1 MVGTSLFEASRM
13 HTRPAVLVLLLACT
27 PLAALAQPGMPL
39 LSDGLADWTPENAA
53 AGSFTFTD
61 GVLRVS
67 GSAGWL
73 RSPREYANFELG
85 GQVRFV
91 EPDSDSGIFLRVES
105 GTDFIRGWP
114 GDAYQVQMRE
124 ISVNTSD
131 NPLPLVNLYRHR
143 VAEGFT
149 SYRRER
155 VFALYTGVGEW
166 QDFTIRLS
174 ENTLTVQLNGE
185 LVTEAEDLQNP
196 SGYLG
201 FQSETGVIEYRNMVL
216 REF

>member
-1 MVGTSLFEASRM
+1 MYTKPL
-13 HTRPAVLVLLLACT
+13 VLTLLLAAT
-27 PLAALAQPGMPL
+27 PALAQPGAPL
-39 LSDGLADWTPENAA
+39 ITDGIADWSLVNAE
-53 AGSFTFTD
+53 AGSFAFNE

-67 GSAGWL
+67 GSEGWL
-73 RSPREYANFELG
+73 RSPREFTNFELV

-124 ISVNTSD
+124 LSVNTSD

-185 LVTEAEDLQNP
+185 LVTEAEDLENP
-196 SGYLG
+196 SGFIG
-201 FQSETGVIEYRNMVL
+201 FQSETGIIEYRNL
-216 REF
+216 TIREF